1 MRPLLYC
8 SVWGLG
14 FFRGFFGEGGEAAGG
29 DTEAGISLNYLLSCL
44 CLENYWD

>member
-8 SVWGLG
+8 SVWVW
-14 FFRGFFGEGGEAAGG
+14 GFFGEGGEAAGG